1 VVVVV
6 VVMMVVVVVVSGDV
20 STKTGVGRLK
30 SVKEQETAIGSAS
43 LCSVQIGLV
52 MVVVLL

>member
-1 VVVVV
+1 MVVV